1 MALRHKGTKE
11 FYGEAVCLNA
21 FGVWL
26 FLLRNSQENIYSN
39 HKNNCRALGEKM
51 ERTLNQVQGPVCTFE
66 L

>member
-11 FYGEAVCLNA
+11 FYGEVVCLNA

-26 FLLRNSQENIYSN
+26 FLLRNSQENKECILDS
-39 HKNNCRALGEKM
+39 C
-51 ERTLNQVQGPVCTFE
+51 LNLKCDQKV